1 MRRAWDV
8 HSPDNLI
15 GTMGRGSA
23 FFLNVSHLILGFVLA
38 LFLLHSLSF
47 FLSFLS
53 HQQNS
58 DLSRAHNAGSHSCI
72 NNHRAPK
79 VVSMTTQGS
88 LMTLAGQ

>member
-15 GTMGRGSA
+15 GTMGQGSA

-47 FLSFLS
+47 FLS
-53 HQQNS
+53 
-58 DLSRAHNAGSHSCI
+58 
-72 NNHRAPK
+72 
-79 VVSMTTQGS
+79 
-88 LMTLAGQ
+88 

>member
-8 HSPDNLI
+8 HSPDDLI

-47 FLSFLS
+47 FLS
-53 HQQNS
+53 
-58 DLSRAHNAGSHSCI
+58 
-72 NNHRAPK
+72 
-79 VVSMTTQGS
+79 
-88 LMTLAGQ
+88 